1 MTTFTEE
8 AEKIFYEGVTAW
20 DKALYATKEVD
31 KLDQMTGA
39 LQALCQGLAQL
50 SQGLR
55 ATYIKL
61 DHLESTVR
69 QLKDPR
75 KGFNG

>member
-8 AEKIFYEGVTAW
+8 AEKSFYEGVTAG
-20 DKALYATKEVD
+20 DRVLATNKEID
-31 KLDQMTGA
+31 KLDYIASA

-75 KGFNG
+75 RGFNG

>member
-8 AEKIFYEGVTAW
+8 AEKSFYDGVTAG
-20 DKALYATKEVD
+20 DRVLAAKKEID
-31 KLDQMTGA
+31 KLDYIAGA
-39 LQALCQGLAQL
+39 LQALCEGLAQL

-55 ATYIKL
+55 ATSIKL

-75 KGFNG
+75 REFSG

>member
-1 MTTFTEE
+1 MASPLGIE
-8 AEKIFYEGVTAW
+8 
-20 DKALYATKEVD
+20 LSPPTK
-31 KLDQMTGA
+31 KLTNMASA

-55 ATYIKL
+55 ATCVKL

-75 KGFNG
+75 RGFNG